1 MTLNIHELLSPIFKT
16 LNIDEI
22 ILKGKDFE
30 VYMNQV
36 SEISIHDNNLIKLIC
51 RKSEKKSIDKFFISI
66 LKKKN
71 NDNQ

>member
-30 VYMNQV
+30 QNK
-36 SEISIHDNNLIKLIC
+36 SLIGIVLVVAGK
-51 RKSEKKSIDKFFISI
+51 DM
-66 LKKKN
+66 
-71 NDNQ
+71 